1 MAWSP
6 DPTPGCE
13 LLDVRTM
20 QDAARLAHE
29 EVGRHGRQGY
39 ERNDSK
45 NERAKKRR
53 SVGVGG
59 LRLDHPRE
67 MPCLR

>member
-1 MAWSP
+1 
-6 DPTPGCE
+6 
-13 LLDVRTM
+13 M